1 MPTRSS
7 PVLPE
12 VSTAPMMPPR
22 IVITG
27 TGAICGSGRSPD
39 EVLAALL
46 AGKSAIRPIE
56 QWDASAWP
64 NGIAAEVG
72 DYNAGALTGDRKLL
86 KFIRRTDVFGLY
98 AADRA
103 LEQSG
108 LPAWRQSIDEEAAA
122 LCADSTGVF
131 VGSGGG
137 AFANQ
142 YDYLPLI
149 AASGGKLE
157 TFGRELS
164 ATVNPMWL
172 LRSLPNNVLGHV
184 GIRHGLKGPNACITH
199 HSISGLLALSEAA
212 EALRAGDCDRAV
224 AAAHD
229 AEIEPQS
236 LLYYDQ
242 LGLLSRAG
250 LRPFDARHDGSV
262 MGEGA
267 AAVVLETEDAA
278 RTRGAAVLGEFL
290 GSGSDSD
297 GLGLLPVR
305 EDGDGL
311 VRAIDAALAMARL
324 SADDV
329 GIIIAHGNGTANSD
343 ASEARALDRV
353 FGHTMP
359 PVTGFKWAFGHLLA
373 ASGMIEAVVAIA
385 ALRAQVVP
393 GISTLVELDPACG
406 GLNVSREARAPRS
419 DVALVLA
426 RGFGGSNAACLLRV
440 AAL

>member
-1 MPTRSS
+1 
-7 PVLPE
+7 
-12 VSTAPMMPPR
+12 MPPR

-27 TGAICGSGRSPD
+27 TGAICGSGRAPD

-46 AGKSAIRPIE
+46 AGTSAIRPIE

-64 NGIAAEVG
+64 ARLAAEVG
-72 DYNAGALTGDRKLL
+72 DFNAGALTGDRKLL

-103 LEQSG
+103 LEHSG
-108 LPAWRQSIDEEAAA
+108 LPAWRASLDADAAVR
-122 LCADSTGVF
+122 CADATGVF

-149 AASGGKLE
+149 AASNGSLE
-157 TFGRELS
+157 AFGRELS

-212 EALRAGDCDRAV
+212 EALRAGECDRAV

-242 LGLLSRAG
+242 LGLLSRTG
-250 LRPFDARHDGSV
+250 LWPFDVRHDGSV

-267 AAVVLETEDAA
+267 AAIVLETEAAA
-278 RTRGAAVLGEFL
+278 RARGAAVLGEFL
-290 GSGSDSD
+290 GSGSASD

-305 EDGDGL
+305 DDGDGL
-311 VRAIDAALAMARL
+311 ARAIDAALAMAGL
-324 SADDV
+324 SAGDV
-329 GIIIAHGNGTANSD
+329 GMVVAHGNGTANSD
-343 ASEARALDRV
+343 ASEARALAQV
-353 FGHTMP
+353 FGAAMP

-373 ASGMIEAVVAIA
+373 ASGLIEAVVAIA
-385 ALRAQVVP
+385 AMRSGTVP
-393 GISTLVELDPACG
+393 GIATLGATDPACG
-406 GLNVSREARAPRS
+406 PLNVAREARAPRS
-419 DVALVLA
+419 DVALLLA
-426 RGFGGSNAACLLRV
+426 RGFGGANAACLLRV
-440 AAL
+440 AAK